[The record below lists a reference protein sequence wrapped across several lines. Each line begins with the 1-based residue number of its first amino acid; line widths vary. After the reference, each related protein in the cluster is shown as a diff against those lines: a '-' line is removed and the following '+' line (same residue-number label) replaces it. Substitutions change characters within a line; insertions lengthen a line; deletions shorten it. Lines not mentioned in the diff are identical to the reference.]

1 MFSCELLKL
10 APNWPHSGKEKVLE
24 KAMQTNGEN
33 TTEQKKVKFIIHRR
47 EDAMYLFILIHE
59 KTMRRNRENTREQN

>member
-33 TTEQKKVKFIIHRR
+33 TTEQNKGNSLYIEERMQCI
-47 EDAMYLFILIHE
+47 YLS
-59 KTMRRNRENTREQN
+59 